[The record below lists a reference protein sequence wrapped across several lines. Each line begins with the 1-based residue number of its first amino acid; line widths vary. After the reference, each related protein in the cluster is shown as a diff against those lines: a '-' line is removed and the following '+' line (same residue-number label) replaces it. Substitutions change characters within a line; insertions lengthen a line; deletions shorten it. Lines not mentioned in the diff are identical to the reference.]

1 MNYLEALKYG
11 NLLLKSNNIKSY
23 SLDAE
28 LLLSKVL
35 RSTRENLILNLSNKI
50 DKKYFN
56 QFKKLILRR
65 KNNEPIAYIFK
76 NKEFW
81 KYKFY
86 VDKKVLIPRPETEII
101 VSEILKLTNKNS
113 SKHILDIGTGSGCI
127 LISIMKE
134 RPNCYGT
141 AIDISKKALKVALIN
156 AKMHQLKNKIKLINI
171 DIDKYEYNKYDL
183 IVSNPPYINSI
194 DLKRLEN
201 NVKLYEPHVAL
212 NAGIDGLREIRK
224 LILKSNILLKK
235 NGKLVFEIGD
245 KQFFKTMNFL
255 RQNGFYINKICKDT
269 QYIPRVLV
277 STKLS

>member
-56 QFKKLILRR
+56 QFQKLILRR

-141 AIDISKKALKVALIN
+141 AIDISKNALKVALIN

-212 NAGIDGLREIRK
+212 NAGIDGLSEIRK

-235 NGKLVFEIGD
+235 TE
-245 KQFFKTMNFL
+245 
-255 RQNGFYINKICKDT
+255 
-269 QYIPRVLV
+269 
-277 STKLS
+277 S

>member
-56 QFKKLILRR
+56 QFQKLILRR

>member
-56 QFKKLILRR
+56 QFQKLILRR

-141 AIDISKKALKVALIN
+141 AIDISKNALKVALIN

-212 NAGIDGLREIRK
+212 NAGIDGLSEIRK

-255 RQNGFYINKICKDT
+255 RQNGFYIIKICKDT

>member
-56 QFKKLILRR
+56 QFQKLILRR

-141 AIDISKKALKVALIN
+141 AIDISKNALKVALIN

-212 NAGIDGLREIRK
+212 NAGIDGLSEIRK